1 MQLTGVN
8 VMSHTPQPGHRARR
22 SAGFTLIEL
31 MIVVAVVAILAAIAY
46 PSYQEQVRKGRRADA
61 MAQLVTLAQAYERY
75 YTSNNTYV
83 GFFASVPA
91 AQKNSP
97 TQGMAFYV
105 ITAPVETRTSFT
117 LTATRQAA
125 GNQTS
130 DRCGDFSLTHA
141 GTKSI
146 ANATASQNECWR

>member
-1 MQLTGVN
+1 MKPIL
-8 VMSHTPQPGHRARR
+8 PAARR
-22 SAGFTLIEL
+22 IQRSSGFTLIEL
-31 MIVVAVVAILAAIAY
+31 MIAVAIVGILAAIAY

-91 AQKNSP
+91 DQKNSP
-97 TQGMAFYV
+97 TQGTAYYV
-105 ITAPVETRTSFT
+105 ITAPIEARTGFT

-125 GNQTS
+125 GNQNL
-130 DRCGDFSLTHA
+130 DRCGDLSLTHA

-146 ANATASQNECWR
+146 ANATATQNECWR

>member
-1 MQLTGVN
+1 MKPIL
-8 VMSHTPQPGHRARR
+8 PAARR
-22 SAGFTLIEL
+22 IQRGSGFTLIEL
-31 MIVVAVVAILAAIAY
+31 MIAVAIVGILAAIAY

-83 GFFASVPA
+83 GFWDSLDD

-97 TQGMAFYV
+97 TQGTAYYV
-105 ITAPVETRTSFT
+105 LDATNETRTAFT
-117 LTATRQAA
+117 ITAERQSA

-130 DRCGDFSLTHA
+130 DRCGDLTIDQA
-141 GTKSI
+141 GRKGI
-146 ANATASQNECWR
+146 VDATATREECWR

>member
-1 MQLTGVN
+1 MKPILPAT
-8 VMSHTPQPGHRARR
+8 RR
-22 SAGFTLIEL
+22 IQRGSGFTLIEL
-31 MIVVAVVAILAAIAY
+31 MITVAIVGILAAIAY

-83 GFFASVPA
+83 GFFAALPA
-91 AQKNSP
+91 GQKNSP
-97 TQGMAFYV
+97 TQGTAYYV
-105 ITAPVETRTSFT
+105 ITAPTETRTAFT
-117 LTATRQAA
+117 LTATRQSA

-130 DRCGDFSLTHA
+130 DRCGELSINQA

-146 ANATASQNECWR
+146 ANATATREECWR